1 MAARRTSSRLR
12 RDSMRP
18 PPPRHH
24 AGSCAPIACA
34 PIASSA
40 AAIGRAELPHKCGA
54 AAHLLEKRHTLLLEA
69 TVQPPASA
77 RVHKINQLLRRQ
89 IQQVVEVNATVGKLA
104 EGALLLKL
112 HGRSLIDFVVR
123 LQGTQRDG
131 GPSASRARRA
141 VRQDEWHGASTQLSP
156 LLGLYDVDPVNTFGT
171 PPIQRNLRALVLVA
185 MPSIDSPQTR
195 HTPSEISRGFS
206 GYRTA

>member
-1 MAARRTSSRLR
+1 M
-12 RDSMRP
+12 
-18 PPPRHH
+18 
-24 AGSCAPIACA
+24 
-34 PIASSA
+34 
-40 AAIGRAELPHKCGA
+40 
-54 AAHLLEKRHTLLLEA
+54 
-69 TVQPPASA
+69 QPPASA

-156 LLGLYDVDPVNTFGT
+156 LLGLYDVDPVNPSFPTET
-171 PPIQRNLRALVLVA
+171 CVRSSLHLLLARPTSMPPLETRLATN
-185 MPSIDSPQTR
+185 SP
-195 HTPSEISRGFS
+195 HAE
-206 GYRTA
+206 

>member
-12 RDSMRP
+12 RDTMRP

-24 AGSCAPIACA
+24 AGSCAPIA
-34 PIASSA
+34 SSA
-40 AAIGRAELPHKCGA
+40 AAIRRAELPHRCGA

-156 LLGLYDVDPVNTFGT
+156 LLPLRRGSCEPLYFNG
-171 PPIQRNLRALVLVA
+171 I
-185 MPSIDSPQTR
+185 
-195 HTPSEISRGFS
+195 
-206 GYRTA
+206 